1 MDTARLNQWLT
12 LGANLAVLVG
22 ILLLVA
28 ELAQNR
34 ELMRA
39 QMRTEL
45 SNGII
50 EILGFTA
57 TNPVLAEIVQRA
69 DNGEELTHSELLQ
82 YRHRVYGLFRYLE
95 NLHYQYRIGLFEEQ
109 EYSSQKLAWAAY
121 LNNSNAAATEWC
133 RLRPSVSPKFRKEVD
148 AVLERHRC

>member
-1 MDTARLNQWLT
+1 MDTGRLNQWLT
-12 LGANLAVLVG
+12 LGANLAVLIG

-34 ELMRA
+34 ELTRA

-45 SNGII
+45 SKGII
-50 EILGFTA
+50 EILSFTA
-57 TNPVLAEIVQRA
+57 TDPVLAKIVQRA
-69 DNGEELTHSELLQ
+69 DKGEKLTDSELLQ

-95 NLHYQYRIGLFEEQ
+95 NLHYQYRIGLFDEQ

-121 LNNSNAAATEWC
+121 LNNSKAAATEWC

-148 AVLERHRC
+148 AVLERYRC